1 MIFVTVGTH
10 TKGFDRLFKEID
22 RLVSEG
28 RIKDKFFVEV
38 GKSDYRPENYDY
50 TDLLPFEKY
59 KEMISKADL
68 VISHGGLGSVI
79 NVLEKNKKLVVV
91 PRRQEFDEHVDNHQ
105 LQIAEVLERR
115 NRAIAVYD
123 IKNLDKAIKKAKKSK
138 MINRNIGRENKIV
151 EVIENYIGRNRG

>member
-22 RLVSEG
+22 RLVSEDK
-28 RIKDKFFVEV
+28 IKDKFFVEV
-38 GKSDYRPENYDY
+38 GKSDYRPENYEY

-59 KEMISKADL
+59 KKMISEADL

-91 PRRQEFDEHVDNHQ
+91 PRRKEFDEHVDDHQ
-105 LQIAEVLERR
+105 LQIAKVLEKRE
-115 NRAIAVYD
+115 RAIPVYD
-123 IKNLDKAIKKAKKSK
+123 IKNLEGAIKKAEKSK
-138 MINRNIGRENKIV
+138 MLNRNIGKENKII
-151 EVIENYIGRNRG
+151 EVIENYIEENNR